1 MSNRC
6 RIYNVVGQFANACV
20 TRNSVVQEPVPDTK
34 SLTVKIPVLLRVE
47 MGYFTGM
54 VVLGCIAHGVGLW
67 LKMGVGLAA

>member
-1 MSNRC
+1 MWD
-6 RIYNVVGQFANACV
+6 GFANVCV
-20 TRNSVVQEPVPDTK
+20 FTRNSVVQEPVPDTK

-67 LKMGVGLAA
+67 LKMGVGLVA

>member
-1 MSNRC
+1 MPIPIPPQDC
-6 RIYNVVGQFANACV
+6 CPRIFANVCV

-67 LKMGVGLAA
+67 LRWA